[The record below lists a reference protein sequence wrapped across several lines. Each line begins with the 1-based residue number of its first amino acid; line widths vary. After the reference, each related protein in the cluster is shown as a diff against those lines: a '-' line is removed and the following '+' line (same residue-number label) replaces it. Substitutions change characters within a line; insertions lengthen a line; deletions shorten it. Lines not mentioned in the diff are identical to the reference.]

1 MYFCQ
6 VLVLNMITITHK
18 PYGSH
23 SGSEYTAAE
32 SIVSSFKQLSNN
44 NSDIKGDI
52 LVLSKLQLPGGE
64 EVKDVDILVTG
75 RLEGFSLQFH
85 CKGND
90 KNRKVLEETERV
102 VRFISFCV
110 PIELKDHVAD
120 DVRLS
125 GLGEILVKYKDWHS
139 ATEQNEKQKY
149 AIKNVFDRQLNAS
162 PWIRNLIWLRQLNV
176 TELQNLIGDRA
187 LNVICGPFNIVDFFQ
202 TIVKCSES
210 SHYPFQTKNGF
221 AIINDFYGPAKDLT
235 NNNMSSVFEMFVQQK
250 NACGELTR
258 KKLELLTS
266 KIIEQQSIEGIGDK
280 MVVFKGRAGTG
291 KTIRLLQ
298 TAYKLADSEDAR
310 CLILTY
316 NHALVSDIKRI
327 IAFSGMP
334 DGIDSRTV
342 QIKTLHSFF
351 FELFKTFELHKG
363 GLVPDDAFEDKYAK
377 LLEELVQISNRS
389 TQQTEERLYY
399 TDATSWDYIL
409 IDEAQDWTDNE
420 KRALVNLFGK
430 ERIIVADGVD
440 QFMRNN
446 NHQNWVYG
454 LKKGID
460 YVKRTDEL
468 GLRQK
473 YNLVIF
479 ANAYAQVGGI
489 KWFVEP
495 NDQLRGGKVIITS
508 NYNKELHNS
517 LLEICH
523 NAQCVNYDMLFLVP
537 PTLVNRTGKDSQFKD
552 IDLFERNGIHLFDG
566 TNHKNR
572 GKYPTDLSQCRLF
585 QYDSCRGLEGW
596 VTICMN
602 FDELINYKEET
613 FTAPNPIFENEMK
626 DPNLIKEESIYLWSL
641 MPLTRPVDRLVIT
654 LQNTRSKVALRL
666 KKIAD
671 LYPDFV
677 EWRIK

>member
-1 MYFCQ
+1 
-6 VLVLNMITITHK
+6 MITITHK
-18 PYGSH
+18 SYGTP
-23 SGSEYTAAE
+23 SGSEYVAAE

-44 NSDIKGDI
+44 NSDIKGDV

-75 RLEGFSLQFH
+75 RLEGFSLRFP

-90 KNRKVLEETERV
+90 KNRQVLEETERD
-102 VRFISFCV
+102 VRFVSFCV

-120 DVRLS
+120 DVMLS
-125 GLGEILVKYKDWHS
+125 GLGEVLVKYKDWHS

-149 AIKNVFDRQLNAS
+149 AIKNVFDRQLKAS
-162 PWIRNLIWLRQLNV
+162 PWIRNLIWLRQLDED
-176 TELQNLIGDRA
+176 ELYGLIGDRP
-187 LNVICGPFNIVDFFQ
+187 LNVICGPFDIVQFFQ

-210 SHYPFQTKNGF
+210 SHFPFQTKNGF
-221 AIINDFYGPAKDLT
+221 AIINDFYGPVKDLT
-235 NNNMSSVFEMFVQQK
+235 NNNMSSVFDMFVQQK
-250 NACGELTR
+250 KACGELTR
-258 KKLELLTS
+258 KKLEMLTS
-266 KIIEQQSIEGIGDK
+266 KMIEQQSIEGIGNK

-351 FELFKTFELHKG
+351 FELFKAFRLHKG
-363 GLVPDDAFEDKYAK
+363 GLVPDDTFENKYAK
-377 LLEELVQISNRS
+377 LLKDLVRASNPSIQQNEEKISGSN
-389 TQQTEERLYY
+389 
-399 TDATSWDYIL
+399 ATTWDYIL
-409 IDEAQDWTDNE
+409 IDEAQDWSDDE
-420 KRALVNLFGK
+420 KQVLFNLFGK
-430 ERIIVADGVD
+430 ERLIVADGVD

-446 NHQNWVYG
+446 NHQNWVNG
-454 LKKGID
+454 FTKGID

-479 ANAYAQVGGI
+479 ANEFAKENGI
-489 KWFVEP
+489 NWFVEP

-523 NAQCVNYDMLFLVP
+523 NAKCINYDMLFLVP
-537 PTLVNRTGKDSQFKD
+537 PSLVNRTEHDSRFKD
-552 IDLFERNGIHLFDG
+552 VDLFERNGIRVFDG
-566 TNHKNR
+566 TNQKNR

-596 VTICMN
+596 VTVCMN
-602 FDELINYKEET
+602 FDELIQYKEET
-613 FTAPNPIFENEMK
+613 FEASNLNCENEMK
-626 DPNLIKEESIYLWSL
+626 APNVMKEESVYLWSL
-641 MPLTRPVDRLVIT
+641 MPLTRPIDRLVIT
-654 LQNTRSKVALRL
+654 LQNTRSDVALRL

-671 LYPDFV
+671 TYSDFV